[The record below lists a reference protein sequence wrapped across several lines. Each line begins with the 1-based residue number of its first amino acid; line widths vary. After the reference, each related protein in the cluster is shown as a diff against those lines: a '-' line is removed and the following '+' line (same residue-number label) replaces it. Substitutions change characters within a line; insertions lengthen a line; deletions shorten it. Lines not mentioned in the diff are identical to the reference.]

1 MINWDQ
7 QRREIEKI
15 RAEYKQKEHSEREAY
30 IQSTIKPYFQKKI
43 QEIDHG
49 LRGKPEY
56 IQDKIWDSENGLMK
70 MITSPDSSN
79 EVKHGYMGELEFLQ
93 RKILIENI
101 PVEILPEK
109 QNEKLEGSKSGE
121 NQKNPDF
128 KLILKEKG
136 KELITEVKSPIS
148 DDVRRSSKLVRNANK
163 QFKGSSL
170 ETQYSLP
177 DEFKK
182 FPDRTQGSLEIQ
194 YNDKHASI
202 LDEAGLKKLEK
213 EIRKTFSPDLH
224 RGVVQVRVYRDHQ
237 LVLELQRNRENQII
251 KTYPAREQEK
261 GREDI
266 GGDRNQRSQSNV
278 LKAVMSQAKD
288 TSKEVQKTMHQ
299 GKGMER

>member
-93 RKILIENI
+93 RKILNEKV

-109 QNEKLEGSKSGE
+109 QNEPLEGGKSGE
-121 NQKNPDF
+121 KKKNPDF

-136 KELITEVKSPIS
+136 RELITEVKSPTSNNIE
-148 DDVRRSSKLVRNANK
+148 RTKKLIENANK

-170 ETQYSLP
+170 KTQYSLP
-177 DEFKK
+177 DEFRKV
-182 FPDRTQGSLEIQ
+182 PDRTQG
-194 YNDKHASI
+194 
-202 LDEAGLKKLEK
+202 
-213 EIRKTFSPDLH
+213 
-224 RGVVQVRVYRDHQ
+224 
-237 LVLELQRNRENQII
+237 
-251 KTYPAREQEK
+251 
-261 GREDI
+261 
-266 GGDRNQRSQSNV
+266 
-278 LKAVMSQAKD
+278 
-288 TSKEVQKTMHQ
+288 
-299 GKGMER
+299 